1 MLIRY
6 EWKKLWSH
14 RFLWF
19 ATAALLVLDVLYVAL
34 PPLTDEDYPPET
46 ELHAQVDGAITA
58 ETMAFLRAGMEHPTS
73 EGYFNDT
80 RLNAD
85 LFSSVYADMQSA
97 WDYAEQAAA
106 WCAQAAD
113 NVNFFTARGNTCFAR
128 QNQQILDHYSDR
140 RLTVYTDTR
149 GACAWF
155 AHGGSSLCVVLLL
168 LLGLSPLV
176 CEERERGTVELLCTS
191 VYGRRRT
198 TAAKLAVAC
207 GYAVVVTWLFAAA
220 DTVAVAVG
228 YGLRGL
234 AMPLYSLPDYRQ
246 TALTATVWQGMV
258 LVTTLRALGAVVV
271 GLLFTLC
278 SAWSRRPR
286 GAFAA
291 CFVLTALCVAAGEW
305 AGNPLSL
312 FTPQQWM
319 QTNEIV
325 RVGDQPLPA
334 VAAAAAAGAILA
346 ALAAMALLLSDRRRT
361 HG

>member
-19 ATAALLVLDVLYVAL
+19 AAAALLVLDVLYVAL
-34 PPLTDEDYPPET
+34 PPLTDEYYSPET
-46 ELHAQVDGAITA
+46 ELHQQVDGVITA
-58 ETMAFLRAGMEHPTS
+58 QTVAFLREGMENPTS
-73 EGYFNDT
+73 DGYFNDA
-80 RLNAD
+80 RLNAN
-85 LFSSVYADMQSA
+85 LFSVVYADMQSA
-97 WDYAEQAAA
+97 WDYAEQTEA

-113 NVNFFTARGNTCFAR
+113 NVDFFTARGNTYSAR
-128 QNQQILDHYSDR
+128 QNQQILDNYRDR
-140 RLTVYTDTR
+140 RLTVYIDTR

-168 LLGLSPLV
+168 ILGLSPLV
-176 CEERERGTVELLCTS
+176 CEEQECGTAELLHTC

-207 GYAVVVTWLFAAA
+207 GYAVVVTVLFAAA
-220 DTVAVAVG
+220 DTAAVAVG
-228 YGLRGL
+228 YGLHGL
-234 AMPLYSLPDYRQ
+234 TMPLYSLPNYRQ
-246 TALTATVWQGMV
+246 TALTVTVWQGMA
-258 LVTTLRALGAVVV
+258 LVTALRALGAVAV

-291 CFVLTALCVAAGEW
+291 CFAAAAVCVAAGERV
-305 AGNPLSL
+305 GTPLSL

-334 VAAAAAAGAILA
+334 VVVAAVAGALLA
-346 ALAAMALLLSDRRRT
+346 ALAASALLLSGRRRA